1 MTFSRSNYFIAVDK
15 GLKVIQSCD
24 SIEQL
29 KHAETYVE
37 LIKNRNRFSEL
48 FIDENKGI
56 KKQFKLLKS
65 YLKYQRTIINNK

>member
-1 MTFSRSNYFIAVDK
+1 MTFTTTNYYIAVDK
-15 GLKVIQSCD
+15 ALKVIQSCD
-24 SIEQL
+24 TIEQL

-37 LIKNRNRFSEL
+37 LIKNRFSEL

>member
-37 LIKNRNRFSEL
+37 LIKNRFSEL
-48 FIDENKGI
+48 FIDENK
-56 KKQFKLLKS
+56 
-65 YLKYQRTIINNK
+65 